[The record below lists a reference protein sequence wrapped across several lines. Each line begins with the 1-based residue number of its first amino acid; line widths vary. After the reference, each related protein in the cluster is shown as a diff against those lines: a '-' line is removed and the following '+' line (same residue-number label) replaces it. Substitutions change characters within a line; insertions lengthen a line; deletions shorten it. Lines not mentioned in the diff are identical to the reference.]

1 MRRRVLIG
9 LIGLAAG
16 AAFWRPLKLFA
27 RQQTAKVTGCVER
40 DAASSADAY
49 KLIADADGRPRIYHL
64 RAPKEI
70 DLRAAVGKLAAVTGI
85 LTRERVAGRDVD
97 VLSLKSLEIVSDKCG
112 GSRRPDT
119 VDDLARWADEG
130 GSVNNKGS

>member
-16 AAFWRPLKLFA
+16 AATFWRPLALLA
-27 RQQTAKVTGCVER
+27 RQQSAKVTGCLER

-70 DLRAAVGKLAAVTGI
+70 DLRAAVGKLVAVSGL
-85 LTRERVAGRDVD
+85 LTREKVAGREID
-97 VLSLKSLEIVSDKCG
+97 VLSVKTLDVVSEKCG
-112 GSRRPDT
+112 GRPTDT
-119 VDDLARWADEG
+119 ADDLERWSGEG
-130 GSVNNKGS
+130 GSQPNS

>member
-1 MRRRVLIG
+1 MRRRVLVG

-16 AAFWRPLKLFA
+16 AAFWRPLALFA
-27 RQQTAKVTGCVER
+27 RQQTVKVTGCLER

-70 DLRAAVGKLAAVTGI
+70 DLKAAVGKVAAVTGL
-85 LTRERVAGRDVD
+85 LTRERVAGRDID
-97 VLSLKSLEIVSDKCG
+97 VISVKELAIVSEKCG
-112 GSRRPDT
+112 GGRRPDT
-119 VDDLARWADEG
+119 VEDLERWAGEG
-130 GSVNNKGS
+130 GKSS

>member
-1 MRRRVLIG
+1 MRRRVLFG

-16 AAFWRPLKLFA
+16 AALWRPLALFA
-27 RQQTAKVTGCVER
+27 RQQTVKVTGCLER

-70 DLRAAVGKLAAVTGI
+70 DLRSVVGKMAAVSGLQ
-85 LTRERVAGRDVD
+85 TRERVAGRDVD
-97 VLSLKSLEIVSDKCG
+97 VISVKGVEVVSEKCG
-112 GSRRPDT
+112 GDRRADT
-119 VDDLARWADEG
+119 VEDLERWSGEG
-130 GSVNNKGS
+130 GSQR

>member
-9 LIGLAAG
+9 LIGLVAG
-16 AAFWRPLKLFA
+16 AVLWRPRALFA
-27 RQQTAKVTGCVER
+27 RQETVKVTGCLER

-49 KLIADADGRPRIYHL
+49 KLIADAGGRPRIYHV

-70 DLRAAVGKLAAVTGI
+70 DLRAAVGKTAAVEGV

-97 VLSLKSLEIVSDKCG
+97 VLTLKSLAIVSEKCG
-112 GSRRPDT
+112 GDRRADT
-119 VDDLARWADEG
+119 ADDLERWAGEG
-130 GSVNNKGS
+130 GSTRR